1 MSNTDGTLCF
11 MSAAF
16 VFPILVGLSLDYRVF
31 LMNIIVELKEK
42 GYSNSDAITIALNRT
57 GSVIMTAGFIMII
70 AFGGLMFSSVAS
82 LVQIGF
88 ILFVGVMI
96 DA

>member
-1 MSNTDGTLCF
+1 
-11 MSAAF
+11 
-16 VFPILVGLSLDYRVF
+16 
-31 LMNIIVELKEK
+31 MNVIVELKQK
-42 GYSNSDAITIALNRT
+42 GYSNEDAITIALNRV

-70 AFGGLMFSSVAS
+70 AFGGLIFSSVAS

-88 ILFVGVMI
+88 ILFLGVLI